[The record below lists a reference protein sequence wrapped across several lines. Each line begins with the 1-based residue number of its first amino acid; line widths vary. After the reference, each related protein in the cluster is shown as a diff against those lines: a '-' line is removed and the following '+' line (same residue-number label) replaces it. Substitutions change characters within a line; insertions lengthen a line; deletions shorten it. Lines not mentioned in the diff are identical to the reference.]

1 MGVDPEARRTDG
13 AGGSSS
19 ELGLLSER
27 LGLEPGQRA
36 VVINADDL
44 GQCHAANQ
52 GVYRSLRS
60 GIATSASLMVPCAW
74 SRHAV
79 SMYEGEDVGVHLT
92 LNAEYDL
99 YRWTPITQ
107 APSLLDGDGGF
118 PRTVGDTWDHADLDE
133 VRRECRA
140 QVERALSWGID
151 VTHLDSHMGT
161 LQMRPEFFDVYLDL
175 AVEFQLPIRLSGAS
189 SERLAGFPFRSLAL
203 EEGVWF
209 CDWFVW
215 SMGIGSR
222 DSVMEIAADLRPGVT
237 ELYVHPALDAPEL
250 RAFDPRW
257 EGRVD
262 DLDLVSAGS
271 ELDRVLQD
279 EGVRRVGWREIRDA
293 MRSASGT
300 DRVGELA

>member
-1 MGVDPEARRTDG
+1 
-13 AGGSSS
+13 
-19 ELGLLSER
+19 
-27 LGLEPGQRA
+27 
-36 VVINADDL
+36 
-44 GQCHAANQ
+44 
-52 GVYRSLRS
+52 
-60 GIATSASLMVPCAW
+60 
-74 SRHAV
+74 
-79 SMYEGEDVGVHLT
+79 
-92 LNAEYDL
+92 
-99 YRWTPITQ
+99 
-107 APSLLDGDGGF
+107 
-118 PRTVGDTWDHADLDE
+118 VGDTWDHADLDE